1 MSKDNWMLITN
12 NEYDKLSKDIKI
24 IKKNQNEILK
34 KLDKV
39 LEDHE
44 NIKKKNN
51 EIHEFLK
58 ENRDLYIEKLDNGED
73 KLNDM
78 TKYFTFSYINRLHN
92 YSHRARNLHGDIIHD
107 KSSKEI

>member
-1 MSKDNWMLITN
+1 MSKENWMLITN

-34 KLDKV
+34 KLDEI
-39 LEDHE
+39 LEE
-44 NIKKKNN
+44 NKDIKKKNN

-78 TKYFTFSYINRLHN
+78 TKYFSFSYINRFHN
-92 YSHRARNLHGDIIHD
+92 YSQRSRNLHGDIIHD